1 MSSSVVAAPTVAVVA
16 GVIKAAV
23 VVAFFFA
30 GAALFARSAFAAVI
44 NESSRNVRGRKA
56 YGDNDSSRTT
66 ASTLANLLHISDR
79 SNSGTDRLRFFFGG
93 ASFFDATTADA
104 TSATGNTAANSLVIH
119 QGKECDDK
127 EEDE

>member
-1 MSSSVVAAPTVAVVA
+1 MRS
-16 GVIKAAV
+16 
-23 VVAFFFA
+23 
-30 GAALFARSAFAAVI
+30 LFARSAFAAVI
-44 NESSRNVRGRKA
+44 SESSRNVRGRKA

-104 TSATGNTAANSLVIH
+104 TSAAGNTAADSLVIH
-119 QGKECDDK
+119 QGIREGDDK